1 MSNIRIKTE
10 VEMFPRECNWIL
22 MSDDYDFEK
31 VDKYID
37 NYANREVYE
46 YLTLQWYERPN
57 EDNLL
62 NTLTEALEGAYDY
75 D

>member
-1 MSNIRIKTE
+1 MSSIRIKTE
-10 VEMFPRECNWIL
+10 IEMFPRECNWIL
-22 MSDDYDFEK
+22 MSDDYDLI
-31 VDKYID
+31 ID
-37 NYANREVYE
+37 DEDGELEIWAYV
-46 YLTLQWYERPN
+46 TLQWYERPN

>member
-1 MSNIRIKTE
+1 MRVLTKEQI
-10 VEMFPRECNWIL
+10 FPQQENWIL
-22 MSDDYDFEK
+22 E
-31 VDKYID
+31 
-37 NYANREVYE
+37 EYE
-46 YLTLQWYERPN
+46 TEFFRCTPTELYLAPYWDLPDRSFVTVRWYERPN

>member
-1 MSNIRIKTE
+1 MRILTE

-22 MSDDYDFEK
+22 ESDDYDL
-31 VDKYID
+31 DLIIID
-37 NYANREVYE
+37 EDDEDLIGYPYV
-46 YLTLQWYERPN
+46 TLQWYERPN

>member
-1 MSNIRIKTE
+1 MTIKTE
-10 VEMFPRECNWIL
+10 VEMFPQIYNWQSEIKL
-22 MSDDYDFEK
+22 TGCLYPNGT
-31 VDKYID
+31 I
-37 NYANREVYE
+37 RWVY
-46 YLTLQWYERPN
+46 LRWYERPN

>member
-1 MSNIRIKTE
+1 MRILTE
-10 VEMFPRECNWIL
+10 VEMFPKIYNWIL
-22 MSDDYDFEK
+22 ESDDYDLDLVIYSLGHHYNFGAYRY
-31 VDKYID
+31 V
-37 NYANREVYE
+37 
-46 YLTLQWYERPN
+46 TLQWYERPN